1 MLSILCLMELTFQ
14 VAIRMNGDGAG
25 GRKGGGTL
33 RMPELGRSS
42 KAEWDTHCGVC
53 LGWLI
58 KREMHGCG
66 RYARIS
72 RIGSKK
78 NPYGGGDGGRR
89 ERGGGGAGPHGP
101 IVLKRGTFA
110 LGGGG

>member
-78 NPYGGGDGGRR
+78 NPYGGGAGRR
-89 ERGGGGAGPHGP
+89 GGEGGGVAARPGELAAT
-101 IVLKRGTFA
+101 KRAFA
-110 LGGGG
+110 LAGVS